1 MNPFIGFLSGD
12 LPAGLLAIDLEC
24 QDHIK
29 AMKETR
35 ILFNDVEEVAMG
47 SGVNLLTGKQE
58 QVPEVDFLSAGTS
71 CVNLSSEN
79 LGSLG

>member
-1 MNPFIGFLSGD
+1 
-12 LPAGLLAIDLEC
+12 
-24 QDHIK
+24 
-29 AMKETR
+29 MKETR
-35 ILFNDVEEVAMG
+35 ILFNDVGEVAKG

-79 LGSLG
+79 LGSLGKNLGSIHLVSKNQ